1 MENKEKQRSSTDCMY
16 RTNPFIHREIPS
28 IQCFE
33 INCIYTVLRKAYK
46 QTKEEHTL
54 KTKVMK
60 YKVHSTEY

>member
-1 MENKEKQRSSTDCMY
+1 MY